1 MRRIANE
8 LVASAGGYAGIIAG
22 DIYTAYRA
30 MSDGYAPDQTIQ
42 LLPLQVANEV
52 IRSASMGDYGAMAG
66 DLAMMAGIP
75 VTMPIESISRDVEKT
90 IATPDSIRKILLAR
104 KQSVGLT
111 PAEEQRLRE
120 VQAEIRALKALQTQ

>member
-1 MRRIANE
+1 
-8 LVASAGGYAGIIAG
+8 
-22 DIYTAYRA
+22 
-30 MSDGYAPDQTIQ
+30 
-42 LLPLQVANEV
+42 
-52 IRSASMGDYGAMAG
+52 MGDYGAMAG